1 MDYKAN
7 VSNSKMGIGR
17 KQSSSQPKQERNRRQ
32 LDQRRGSARDYPERP
47 GYAYR
52 YDVTEDDDQSPPIL
66 DVNPSDKPYD
76 LTSRSNSGRRRQAS
90 SDNTKVETRKKEPSW
105 EERQI
110 ATERVPPA
118 DIVAWGRSGELP
130 MTARMK
136 AFTDAQEDTQ
146 TARRKLKVLSEK
158 ESEVKE
164 EITSL
169 KVDAD
174 RKRFKLD
181 ESPRSRSRRDVEELR
196 QIELDIDDAS
206 RALRR
211 SRTRVDRARENL
223 EELEERHHAV
233 MSCYNIDQASK
244 LVGEGLNEISKP
256 FQETNI
262 SVNSADT
269 ASNQVEY
276 SQSKSAEN

>member
-1 MDYKAN
+1 
-7 VSNSKMGIGR
+7 MGG
-17 KQSSSQPKQERNRRQ
+17 RNRRQ
-32 LDQRRGSARDYPERP
+32 LDQQRRSAKDYPERP

-66 DVNPSDKPYD
+66 DVKTKLYD
-76 LTSRSNSGRRRQAS
+76 LNSRSNSGRRRQAS
-90 SDNTKVETRKKEPSW
+90 SDNTKVETRKKERSW

-118 DIVAWGRSGELP
+118 NVVAWGCSGELP

-146 TARRKLKVLSEK
+146 TAQRKLKFFSEK
-158 ESEVKE
+158 ESEIKE
-164 EITSL
+164 EINSL
-169 KVDAD
+169 KVEAD
-174 RKRFKLD
+174 QKRFKLD
-181 ESPRSRSRRDVEELR
+181 ESPRSRSRRNVEELR

-206 RALRR
+206 RALRQ

-256 FQETNI
+256 FQETSM

-269 ASNQVEY
+269 TSNQEIY
-276 SQSKSAEN
+276 SQSESAEN